1 VGFSRILLRVGSYLP
16 IVCRKITFMR
26 SRSLLVFLVFV
37 ALGSATSGGA
47 EKHLAEIDRSRAFL
61 NSYCV
66 SCHGNEKSK
75 GDYNFETFNSKDWA
89 NHELL
94 NELLTVLREKEM
106 PPKKARSSPR

>member
-1 VGFSRILLRVGSYLP
+1 
-16 IVCRKITFMR
+16 MR

-47 EKHLAEIDRSRAFL
+47 EKHLAELDRSRAFL
-61 NSYCV
+61 NSNCV

-106 PPKKARSSPR
+106 PPKKAKKQPSGKELEAFEKLLAKQFFSIKK